1 MQIKMFQMTLEPSF
15 IDVNSINMRMTI
27 KTNGDVIEQTYAVAN
42 DHFESLFDHMIKAS
56 GQSIRNFIDEKKKE
70 EKSRKEAETKLI
82 TLGFEATQQQQT
94 ETEFLD

>member
-1 MQIKMFQMTLEPSF
+1 MQIKKFQVTLEPSF
-15 IDVNSINMRMTI
+15 IDANRINMRMTI
-27 KTNGDVIEQTYAVAN
+27 ETDDNVTEITHAVAN

-94 ETEFLD
+94 ETDFLD